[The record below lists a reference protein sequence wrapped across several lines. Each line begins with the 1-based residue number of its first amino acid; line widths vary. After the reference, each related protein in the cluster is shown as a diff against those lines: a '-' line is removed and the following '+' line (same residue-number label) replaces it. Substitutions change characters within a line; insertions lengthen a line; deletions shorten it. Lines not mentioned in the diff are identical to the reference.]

1 MSVENKTIII
11 VGMTQELFED
21 NFSLPNDDIIDDF
34 TDDFFIDSD
43 SWCSGQVFYA
53 NYVDELVEGEWHALD
68 EILNAH
74 QRLVA
79 IKKYREDMKKYGYD
93 IPEYLIKFYIILQ
106 IS

>member
-1 MSVENKTIII
+1 MSVEHKTVII
-11 VGMTQELFED
+11 VGMTEEDFED
-21 NFSLPNDDIIDDF
+21 HFFLPDDDIIDDF
-34 TDDFFIDSD
+34 TDDFVIDSD
-43 SWCSGQVFYA
+43 SWCGGQHFIGQ
-53 NYVDELVEGEWHALD
+53 YVYELVEGEWHALD
-68 EILNAH
+68 EILDAY